1 MELIILLGLILLN
14 GLFSMS
20 EIATVSAKK
29 VRLESA
35 AKKGS
40 VSARTALEIAQNPN
54 RFLSTVQIGITLIG
68 ILTGIYSGDSVTEDL
83 QKFLERFPLVS
94 PYAEALS
101 VALTLIVL
109 TYFSIV
115 LGELVPKRIGMS
127 YPEVIARAV
136 ARPMNILSKAVA
148 PFVWLLSTTSELIL
162 KLLRVRSSADAVT
175 EEEIKAMVQES
186 SEVGEIQKIEH
197 EIVERVFNL
206 GDRKVASLMT
216 HKMDVV
222 ILNITNT
229 AQEVR
234 LLLSENIH
242 SFYPVYETTR
252 DNIIGIVSFRDLFLH
267 IEEEDFSL
275 QTLVLPA
282 QWVSSNTDAYQLL
295 IQFKQEN
302 SKHSLVADEYGHL
315 IGIITMSDIA
325 DALVGSVE
333 EMYREDFTFEERAD
347 GSLLIDGL
355 YPFHEFLRRFDI
367 DEFASEYDINTM
379 SGLVL
384 EEMGKIPKEGEF
396 FIWNHFKIEIL
407 DIDGAKI
414 DKLLVSRLDNSK
426 DDN

>member
-234 LLLSENIH
+234 LLLSESIH

-267 IEEEDFSL
+267 IEEEGFCL

-414 DKLLVSRLDNSK
+414 DKLLISRLDNSK